1 MFEYL
6 VKRFLQIPVTLLGV
20 FAITFALLFI
30 VPGDP
35 VSTLMGEKTDKTTHD
50 ALQHE
55 LGLDRPLHIQFCSF
69 LGACPDA
76 HGKFTGIIE
85 GNLGQSFITKR
96 SVNDAILDAFPHT
109 LALAVMSVLIMT
121 VIGIPVGIISAIKQR
136 SLLDRIVMVGAIG
149 GVSAPSFWI
158 GLMVLY
164 VFIFNLR
171 LFPMNPLETIS
182 MGPGPYLG
190 YLLLPATV
198 MGVRGV
204 AIVARL
210 TRSTL
215 LEVVRQDYIRMAR
228 AKGVAESV
236 VIFKH
241 ALRNALIPVITYVGM
256 DLAFTMGGAVV
267 TETVFAWPGL
277 GRLAVQALRQKDIPM
292 VLGTVLFTATLIVVA
307 NLVTDLSYALV
318 DPRVKLGKG

>member
-6 VKRFLQIPVTLLGV
+6 VKRLLQIPVTLLGV
-20 FAITFALLFI
+20 FTITFALLYI

-35 VSTLMGEKTDKTTHD
+35 VATIMGEKTDAETKL
-50 ALQHE
+50 AIQKE
-55 LGLDRPLHIQFCSF
+55 LNLDKPKLVQYTMY
-69 LGACPDA
+69 LGQVAQ
-76 HGKFTGIIE
+76 
-85 GNLGQSFITKR
+85 GNLGKSFITKR

-109 LALAVMSVLIMT
+109 LALALLSVVIM
-121 VIGIPVGIISAIKQR
+121 VLIGIPVGIISAIKQR
-136 SLLDRIVMVGAIG
+136 SLLDRFVMIGAIA
-149 GVSAPSFWI
+149 GVSAPGFWVGMI
-158 GLMVLY
+158 VLY
-164 VFIFNLR
+164 IFIFSLH

-190 YLLLPATV
+190 YLLLPAAV
-198 MGVRGV
+198 LGVRGV

-228 AKGVAESV
+228 AKGLTERV
-236 VIFKH
+236 VILKH

-256 DLAFTMGGAVV
+256 DLAFLMGGAVV

-307 NLVTDLSYALV
+307 NLLTDMSYAAV
-318 DPRVKLGKG
+318 DPRVKLGKS

>member
-1 MFEYL
+1 MLEYL
-6 VKRFLQIPVTLLGV
+6 LKRLVMIPITLLGI
-20 FAITFALLFI
+20 FTITFALLYI

-35 VSTLMGEKTDKTTHD
+35 VSTIMGEKTDAETREAITK
-50 ALQHE
+50 E
-55 LGLDRPLHIQFCSF
+55 LNLDKPKIVQFGMY
-69 LGACPDA
+69 LGNIAQ
-76 HGKFTGIIE
+76 
-85 GNLGQSFITKR
+85 GNLGKSFITKR

-109 LALAVMSVLIMT
+109 LALALMSVVIMT

-136 SLLDRIVMVGAIG
+136 SLLDRITMIAAIG

-164 VFIFNLR
+164 VLIFNLR

-182 MGPGPYLG
+182 MGIGPYLG

-228 AKGVAESV
+228 AKGVAERV
-236 VIFKH
+236 VILKH

-256 DLAFTMGGAVV
+256 DLAFLMGGAVV
-267 TETVFAWPGL
+267 TETVFAWPGI

-292 VLGTVLFTATLIVVA
+292 VLGTVLFTSALIVIA
-307 NLVTDLSYALV
+307 NLLTDMSYAAV
-318 DPRVKLGKG
+318 DPRVKLGKS